1 MRKLLK
7 ELLHDENGDAII
19 IMTPCMLIVA
29 MMLMMMVLSMQQ
41 WLYQKRQIQVA
52 ADSASL
58 AGTLAVEKDVIYRFQ
73 TGRGKESYHV
83 ATYLNE
89 SEANENARRVFEEHE
104 KYFVHNTVTN
114 VQYNPSYT
122 VPLTVWNKKTHV
134 YETKYETSLE
144 QYRNGCET
152 LVVDG
157 TVRGIFEDLIGQSSD
172 VHKVNIVSQ
181 SQIFGDVSRVK

>member
-1 MRKLLK
+1 M
-7 ELLHDENGDAII
+7 I
-19 IMTPCMLIVA
+19 
-29 MMLMMMVLSMQQ
+29 LSMQQ

-58 AGTLAVEKDVIYRFQ
+58 AAVTAVEKNFIHRYK
-73 TGRGKESYHV
+73 TGKGYDNYHV
-83 ATYLNE
+83 FVYLNE
-89 SEANENARRVFEEHE
+89 SEANDNARRVLDEHE
-104 KYFVHNTVTN
+104 IYFVHNTITN

-122 VPLTVWNKKTHV
+122 VPITTWNKKTHV

-157 TVRGIFEDLIGQSSD
+157 TVRGIFEDMLGRSSS
-172 VHKVNIVSQ
+172 VHNVNIISQ
-181 SQIFGDVSRVK
+181 SQNFGDITGIK